1 MYKRFTLSLFVA
13 FILGFGSS
21 CTNDSVSDLTTPTT
35 EDVEVTY
42 SSRIVQ
48 IMNNQCVSCH
58 GANNPSAGLSLHTYE
73 KVRESVEEGGL
84 IERISLPQGNSL
96 MMPQGG
102 NRLSQNDI
110 NAVITWEQNNFP
122 N

>member
-1 MYKRFTLSLFVA
+1 MYKKFTFSLFA
-13 FILGFGSS
+13 IFILSIYSS
-21 CTNDSVSDLTTPTT
+21 CTNDSISDLTTPTN

-48 IMNNQCVSCH
+48 IMDNQCVNCH
-58 GANNPSAGLSLHTYE
+58 GSINPSAGLSLHTYE
-73 KVRESVEEGGL
+73 KVREAVLDFGL

-102 NRLSQNDI
+102 NRMSQNDI
-110 NAVITWEQNNFP
+110 NAVIEWESNNFP
-122 N
+122 E

>member
-1 MYKRFTLSLFVA
+1 MKKNIGKSIYFGLILSLV
-13 FILGFGSS
+13 S
-21 CTNDSVSDLTTPTT
+21 CTNDSVSDLTEVTPELT
-35 EDVEVTY
+35 EVTY
-42 SSRIVQ
+42 SARIVQ
-48 IMNNQCVSCH
+48 IMDNHCVSCH
-58 GANNPSAGLSLHTYE
+58 GAVNPSAGLSLHTYE
-73 KVRESVEEGGL
+73 KVRESVEEGEL

>member
-1 MYKRFTLSLFVA
+1 MKKNIGKSIYLGLILSLV
-13 FILGFGSS
+13 S
-21 CTNDSVSDLTTPTT
+21 CTNDSVSDLTEPTPELT
-35 EDVEVTY
+35 EVTY
-42 SSRIVQ
+42 TSRIAQ
-48 IMNNQCVSCH
+48 IMDNQCVNCH
-58 GANNPSAGLSLHTYE
+58 GSTNPSAGLSLHTYE
-73 KVRESVEEGGL
+73 NVKQAVLEFGL

-110 NAVITWEQNNFP
+110 NAVINWEQNNFP